1 MITPDRIDAVH
12 VCTPAGRHLEP
23 ACLAL
28 DRGLHVLCEKP
39 VAETFE
45 ETQGLFERAA
55 RKGVILCPSQQFP
68 FQQGAVDA
76 AARLA
81 SIGKIRWIT
90 AEMCTAGAATLV
102 DSLHDDVVLNI
113 LPHPLSL
120 IYGFLGGSISDGTW
134 STVRAERGEM
144 LVTGV
149 VRETGI
155 SIVLSTHGRPTSNS
169 MRLIGERGAITLDLF
184 HGFSIM
190 EGGRVSRARKFVRPF
205 ASSVKLAT
213 AASRNS
219 VSRALSRETE
229 FPGLT
234 ELCRRFYLA
243 ADKRGPTPIKAE
255 EALDLALVRDKII
268 AGPDGFTQNWTTSD
282 LSYSSTHRLFVS
294 ARSTVIQSLSRDGC
308 SFSVLIFQLPPFS
321 GAVVTFAWPR
331 PVRYPSVSPH
341 DQANT
346 IVRSS
351 GSAEINPSS
360 ARNLSA
366 PSQASAT

>member
-1 MITPDRIDAVH
+1 MPRVPNLRVAIVGAGLMGRAHARAALRAGARVVAVSDADLVVAKKVALALGTGALYGSLDEVITPDRIDAVH
-12 VCTPAGRHLEP
+12 VCTPAGRHLES

-39 VAETFE
+39 VAETYE

-76 AARLA
+76 AANLTA
-81 SIGKIRWIT
+81 IGKIRWIS

-120 IYGFLGGSISDGTW
+120 IYGFLGGSISDGMW

-184 HGFSIM
+184 HGFSIL
-190 EGGRVSRARKFVRPF
+190 EGGRVSRMRKFVRPF
-205 ASSVKLAT
+205 AASVKLAT

-219 VSRALSRETE
+219 VSRAMARETE

-234 ELCRRFYLA
+234 ELCRKFYLA
-243 ADKRGPTPIKAE
+243 ADKRGRTPIKPE
-255 EALDLALVRDKII
+255 EALDLALVRDKVI
-268 AGPDGFTQNWTTSD
+268 ASLMTQ
-282 LSYSSTHRLFVS
+282 
-294 ARSTVIQSLSRDGC
+294 A
-308 SFSVLIFQLPPFS
+308 
-321 GAVVTFAWPR
+321 
-331 PVRYPSVSPH
+331 
-341 DQANT
+341 
-346 IVRSS
+346 
-351 GSAEINPSS
+351 
-360 ARNLSA
+360 
-366 PSQASAT
+366 